1 MRVALDKGGR
11 ELARKHQAELTE
23 LLQQKSQLP
32 ESTYI
37 AKVANASAKARIAM
51 HKYRAKNIDL
61 RRMTVQTLRYRQT
74 RQADKQRKLN
84 AKGSVQAARLSVFEP
99 VVYAQKRLDSK
110 SGVRLLQ
117 QSRVLMQLNTA
128 KRAFDRSL
136 PQEPTFQ
143 PHVAARRGRNAVTAR
158 RLAKRPLATAREEGL
173 IDSGMF
179 EQWLAKQFAVKR

>member
-1 MRVALDKGGR
+1 
-11 ELARKHQAELTE
+11 
-23 LLQQKSQLP
+23 
-32 ESTYI
+32 
-37 AKVANASAKARIAM
+37 M

-110 SGVRLLQ
+110 GGVRLLP

-173 IDSGMF
+173 IDSSMF
-179 EQWLAKQFAVKR
+179 EHWLAKQFAVKR